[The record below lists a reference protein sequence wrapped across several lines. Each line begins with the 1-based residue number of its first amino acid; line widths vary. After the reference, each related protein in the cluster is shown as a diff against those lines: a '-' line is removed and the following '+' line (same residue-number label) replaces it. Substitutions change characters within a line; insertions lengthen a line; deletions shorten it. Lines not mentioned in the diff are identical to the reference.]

1 MEIDGIYVGYTGG
14 ASGAAGIYAAKP
26 VSYMDGGIDV
36 YYDGVDINT
45 VLLRGY
51 GTYMLTEEDTEA
63 YHLHSGLDSTYYTT
77 LMDPVDK
84 AYKVAYS
91 RNIGS
96 AVYLSGKGSDEND
109 GLSADTPVATFEK
122 AKEIPEGKP
131 LRNR

>member
-1 MEIDGIYVGYTGG
+1 MKAGKVVLNGSKDAVDIDGIYVGYTGG

-63 YHLHSGLDSTYYTT
+63 CS
-77 LMDPVDK
+77 
-84 AYKVAYS
+84 
-91 RNIGS
+91 S
-96 AVYLSGKGSDEND
+96 A
-109 GLSADTPVATFEK
+109 
-122 AKEIPEGKP
+122 
-131 LRNR
+131 